1 LSYASLVADS
11 SEPPKASALSV
22 LFHAD
27 RRLAQRLQGVIRFDP
42 AIYREIQGD
51 VHAIPQAIAV
61 VIASSV
67 LAGLGRNSLP
77 LVFLWTAFAMLN
89 WGVVTALIWAV
100 GRLAVEGGVDYARL
114 LRATGFAYAWFALLI
129 GYSLPLVGPLF
140 AWAGV
145 LLSFASLVIAT
156 REVLATDSPRA
167 FAICVLA
174 LGTPLIALFWLPG

>member
-1 LSYASLVADS
+1 VADS
-11 SEPPKASALSV
+11 SERSRDSALSV
-22 LFHAD
+22 LFRGE
-27 RRLAQRLQGVIRFDP
+27 RRLAERLQGVIRFEP
-42 AIYREIQGD
+42 AIYREIQAD

-77 LVFLWTAFAMLN
+77 LVFLWTALAMLN

-100 GRLAVEGGVDYARL
+100 GRLAVEGEVDYARL
-114 LRATGFAYAWFALLI
+114 LRATGFAYAWFALLV

-156 REVLATDSPRA
+156 REVLATGTPRA

-174 LGTPLIALFWLPG
+174 LGLPLIALLWLPG